1 MVPPLADATNKVKH
15 VAVPSRFAAPSKPGG
30 SGMPCLK
37 TQVEQLK
44 AEALR
49 SAASEAFAIEQR
61 KVAAARASALRLE
74 LGRADEDLS
83 TSHCAALEAQCR
95 AAELQ
100 RRVNLLEAEGEQQRR
115 RAEAMQDRIAELE
128 RANAVL
134 GVQLA
139 EVHDAVASARD
150 VQLPAAARRAE
161 RERQRAEE
169 HEEHARRLRRR
180 LDARNA
186 TLREVGEHF
195 ERLRGAVAPADDA
208 TLDALAQS
216 ALASFGTLYVERSWH
231 TDARFAAL
239 QDVIVRLAM
248 KAGELSQWLPW
259 WLASRTAEA
268 AAREQEMREEEE
280 AMATRMDDAVGA
292 PTADLGGSARG
303 SASQRHV
310 APPLPKPPPSA
321 MAAPTTAPTTAPR
334 VAPTAPPSAMAAGL
348 PTPCKGVAL
357 GDAEGESSIAL
368 SPELSSADG
377 RPGPSSRVLNGEGSL
392 TFEGLF

>member
-1 MVPPLADATNKVKH
+1 MGPPPPPPPLSDATNKVKH
-15 VAVPSRFAAPSKPGG
+15 VAVASRFAAPSKPGG

-49 SAASEAFAIEQR
+49 SAASQASAIEQR

-83 TSHCAALEAQCR
+83 TSHCAALEALGR

-115 RAEAMQDRIAELE
+115 LADTMQDRIAELE

-134 GVQLA
+134 EVQLA

-239 QDVIVRLAM
+239 QDVLVRLAM

-280 AMATRMDDAVGA
+280 GKAISMHQQGNQQGKQEGKATRMVAARSA
-292 PTADLGGSARG
+292 PTASLGGSARG
-303 SASQRHV
+303 SASQRHL
-310 APPLPKPPPSA
+310 APPLPKPPPTA
-321 MAAPTTAPTTAPR
+321 MT
-334 VAPTAPPSAMAAGL
+334 AGL
-348 PTPCKGVAL
+348 PTPCKSVAL
-357 GDAEGESSIAL
+357 GVAEGESSIAL
-368 SPELSSADG
+368 SPELSSAGG
-377 RPGPSSRVLNGEGSL
+377 RPGPSSRVLRGEGSL
-392 TFEGLF
+392 SFEGLF

>member
-1 MVPPLADATNKVKH
+1 MASLADATNKVKH

-49 SAASEAFAIEQR
+49 SAASEASAIEQR

-100 RRVNLLEAEGEQQRR
+100 RRVNLLEAEGEQQQR

-134 GVQLA
+134 VVQLA

-195 ERLRGAVAPADDA
+195 ERLRGAVAPVDDA

-280 AMATRMDDAVGA
+280 ATATRMDDAVGA
-292 PTADLGGSARG
+292 PNADLGGSARG
-303 SASQRHV
+303 LASQRHLAPPLGGNVRGSASQRYL

-321 MAAPTTAPTTAPR
+321 I
-334 VAPTAPPSAMAAGL
+334 AAGL
-348 PTPCKGVAL
+348 PTPYKSVSL

-368 SPELSSADG
+368 SPELSSAGG
-377 RPGPSSRVLNGEGSL
+377 RPGPSSRALRSEGSL